1 LPRALAKI
9 IFLFNIILNTRK
21 FGVDNMAKKT
31 GEKVT
36 EKKDKT
42 ADKKNTTPKAEDNS
56 GIKTGSNV
64 KIDYVGSLEDG
75 TVFDDSSKHGQP
87 LEFEVGKGM
96 IIPGFEKAI
105 IGMKKGEEKSIHLEP
120 CDAYGDVNPEAT
132 KKIPKEHL
140 PKGQEPQVGMV
151 LLINLPNGMQLPARI
166 TEVTP
171 TEVTI
176 DLNHPLAGKCLNFK
190 IKVVDIN

>member
-1 LPRALAKI
+1 MP
-9 IFLFNIILNTRK
+9 
-21 FGVDNMAKKT
+21 KKT
-31 GEKVT
+31 DKPVNKAADKQASQGLADPENKSFLKPA
-36 EKKDKT
+36 EKKE
-42 ADKKNTTPKAEDNS
+42 AAQS
-56 GIKTGSNV
+56 SAGIKKGDKIKVDYTGSF
-64 KIDYVGSLEDG
+64 DDG

-87 LEFEVGKGM
+87 LEFEVGAGM

-105 IGMKKGEEKSIHLEP
+105 IGMKKGEEKNIHLEP

-140 PKGQEPQVGMV
+140 PKEQEPQVGMV

-166 TEVTP
+166 TEVSEK
-171 TEVTI
+171 EVTI

-190 IKVVDIN
+190 IKVVEIN